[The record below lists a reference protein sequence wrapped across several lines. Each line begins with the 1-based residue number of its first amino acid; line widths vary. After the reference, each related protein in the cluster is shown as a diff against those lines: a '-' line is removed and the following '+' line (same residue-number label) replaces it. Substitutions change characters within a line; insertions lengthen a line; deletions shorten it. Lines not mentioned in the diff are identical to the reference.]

1 MSRLERIA
9 FTLFLAVC
17 LAFIAGALCMVEIIA
32 TNELRLNQ

>member
-1 MSRLERIA
+1 MSRREHIA

-17 LAFIAGALCMVEIIA
+17 LGFIVAVLCMVEAIA